1 MLQARQG
8 VLEGHYKEAKLS
20 FLLTGHNTFLQWHYE
35 SLRGDVTPPVHKSPV
50 PSLPHIFS
58 STLGFNSIYLP
69 FLLSSCPMSAS
80 ASSCRQKTLTPSK
93 LLQLQEQCKHKKA
106 AQCPGTAGREDAEG
120 QQLPPHL
127 VSTPSI
133 SPSHCTPPWLP
144 AQVPQLPTSPAHTAH
159 VCTHV
164 PGALLTA
171 GIEDTFLDF
180 EIVLCKILP
189 RMTCRGAFSQHFHS
203 AQQFGL
209 KASRFGKTKS
219 CTTMLAEQRGKLP
232 SAYSIFLDM
241 VVQLFVSMSTAF
253 PDKV

>member
-58 STLGFNSIYLP
+58 STFGFNSIYLP

-120 QQLPPHL
+120 QQLPPHP

-144 AQVPQLPTSPAHTAH
+144 AQVPQLPTSLAHTAH

-203 AQQFGL
+203 AQQFGIESL
-209 KASRFGKTKS
+209 QVWKNKELHNDAGRTEGEIT
-219 CTTMLAEQRGKLP
+219 QRLQHFPGHGGP
-232 SAYSIFLDM
+232 
-241 VVQLFVSMSTAF
+241 AF
-253 PDKV
+253 CLHEHCIP

>member
-133 SPSHCTPPWLP
+133 SPSHCTPPGSLP
-144 AQVPQLPTSPAHTAH
+144 RSHSSQHHRHTQLTPAHTSL
-159 VCTHV
+159 
-164 PGALLTA
+164 G
-171 GIEDTFLDF
+171 
-180 EIVLCKILP
+180 LC
-189 RMTCRGAFSQHFHS
+189 SQ
-203 AQQFGL
+203 QGL
-209 KASRFGKTKS
+209 RTLS
-219 CTTMLAEQRGKLP
+219 
-232 SAYSIFLDM
+232 
-241 VVQLFVSMSTAF
+241 
-253 PDKV
+253 